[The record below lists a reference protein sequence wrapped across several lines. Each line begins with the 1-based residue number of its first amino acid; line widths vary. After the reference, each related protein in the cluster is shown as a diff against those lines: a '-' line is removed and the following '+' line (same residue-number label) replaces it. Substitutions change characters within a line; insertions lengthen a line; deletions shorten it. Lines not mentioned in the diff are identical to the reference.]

1 MPIDRGDDAGHGPL
15 RSRLCG
21 PLRSPACSAGVQE
34 GGHLRGLE
42 SEPGSLAIAEPH
54 GAQLV
59 GVAVDPLVRAAAPT
73 RHVAGVKQR
82 RILAEQ
88 LDHAAG
94 DLLDQLVGDRGVHE
108 TVAPE

>member
-1 MPIDRGDDAGHGPL
+1 L
-15 RSRLCG
+15 RA
-21 PLRSPACSAGVQE
+21 LRSPACSAGVQE

-59 GVAVDPLVRAAAPT
+59 GVALDPLARAPEPT
-73 RHVAGVKQR
+73 RHVGGVKQR

-94 DLLDQLVGDRGVHE
+94 DLLDLLVGDENYGESPGLDAERLVDEIGE
-108 TVAPE
+108 AAQ